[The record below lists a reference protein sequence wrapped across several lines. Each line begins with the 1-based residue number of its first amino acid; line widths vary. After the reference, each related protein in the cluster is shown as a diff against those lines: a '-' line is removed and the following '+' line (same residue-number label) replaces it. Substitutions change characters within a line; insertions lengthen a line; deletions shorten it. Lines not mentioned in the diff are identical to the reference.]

1 MKQTRLLG
9 LVAVMA
15 SLIVLRWLV
24 PPGKETSAAD
34 NEVVPALE
42 RPQDGSRE
50 AEVKAVVP
58 AAAALRE
65 TRDVAGNAFAVR
77 VVRQPPPPA
86 PPPPPPPPKLK
97 PFMGPPEPPPPAPPP
112 PPPPPPPLQVIGTWD
127 DGAAPG
133 VFIATAQ
140 GTVLAR
146 PGTVLLAEYRV
157 TAITAQQVSITHTG
171 SKHVWQLS
179 VPRAT
184 AHR

>member
-1 MKQTRLLG
+1 MKQARLLS
-9 LVAVMA
+9 LLAVMGA
-15 SLIVLRWLV
+15 LIVVRLLV
-24 PPGKETSAAD
+24 PPGREAGVAEND
-34 NEVVPALE
+34 VVPAVV
-42 RPQDGSRE
+42 RPQAREPRDADG
-50 AEVKAVVP
+50 KAVEP
-58 AAAALRE
+58 ARTALRE
-65 TRDVAGNAFAVR
+65 TRDVPGNAFAVR

-86 PPPPPPPPKLK
+86 PPPPLPKVK
-97 PFMGPPEPPPPAPPP
+97 PFIGPPDPPPPAPPP

-127 DGAAPG
+127 DGTAPG

-157 TAITAQQVSITHTG
+157 TAVTAQQVSITHTS

>member
-1 MKQTRLLG
+1 MKQTRMLG
-9 LVAVMA
+9 LVAVMVA
-15 SLIVLRWLV
+15 LIVMRWLV
-24 PPGKETSAAD
+24 PPGRETAAAD
-34 NEVVPALE
+34 DVVPAVV
-42 RPQDGSRE
+42 RPQTGASRD
-50 AEVKAVVP
+50 AGITRVAPVS
-58 AAAALRE
+58 AALRE

-86 PPPPPPPPKLK
+86 PPPPPPKVK

-127 DGAAPG
+127 DGTAPG

-157 TAITAQQVSITHTG
+157 TAITPQQVSITHTG